1 MASQNVVSSKV
12 SLTLDLPPSCIQFCP
27 AHPELFVVGTYN
39 LERDQT
45 AGQTNAGDGE
55 EGDDSA
61 KTPQNRNGS
70 LLVYRI
76 EGTELTL
83 VQTVSQPSAI
93 LDLRFHPA
101 SDKHDIL
108 AVVSSTGT
116 LAVFKLDPKEDA
128 ASPLKHI
135 ATSRCDDIDEDVLF
149 LQCNWHPLDANVIGV
164 TTSTGAARLLCL
176 DDEHRITDSSIDLG
190 VANSLEAWCINFSPT
205 SPDDSKHDAEVTV
218 YCGGDD
224 SMLRYQSLSLGR
236 PDEVLSCESPYTP
249 ITIKGT
255 HTAGVTAILPL
266 RLFVKDKGRVVVTG
280 SYDDHLRVF
289 IIHDLHESYGLKRVE
304 LVLEDNLGGGVWR
317 LDLVNISQRDGG
329 LRIRIL
335 ASCMHAGA
343 RLVDVEVQNEQ
354 DWTCRVLAQFEEHQS
369 MNYGSDYVRGGQ
381 GDGLRCVSTSFY
393 DKLLCV
399 WDYEPV
405 AQG

>member
-1 MASQNVVSSKV
+1 M
-12 SLTLDLPPSCIQFCP
+12 
-27 AHPELFVVGTYN
+27 
-39 LERDQT
+39 
-45 AGQTNAGDGE
+45 
-55 EGDDSA
+55 
-61 KTPQNRNGS
+61 
-70 LLVYRI
+70 
-76 EGTELTL
+76 
-83 VQTVSQPSAI
+83 QTVSQPSAI

-116 LAVFKLDPKEDA
+116 LAVFKLDPKENA

-149 LQCNWHPLDANVIGV
+149 LQCNWHPLDAKVIGV

-205 SPDDSKHDAEVTV
+205 SPDDSKDDAEVTV

-224 SMLRYQSLSLGR
+224 SMLRYQSLSLSR
-236 PDEVLSCESPYTP
+236 PDEVLSSESPYAP

-266 RLFVKDKGRVVVTG
+266 PLFMKDKGRMVVTG

-289 IIHDLHESYGLKRVE
+289 IIHDLHESYGLRQVG
-304 LVLEDNLGGGVWR
+304 LVLEENLGGGVWR

-354 DWTCRVLAQFEEHQS
+354 DWTCHVLAQFEEHQS